1 MEYTNQETKN
11 DRWIVEHIFPGEY
24 DKYFIEAGACGG
36 IKDSSCY
43 VLEKYLRW
51 KGICI
56 EPNDDYFQQLVNNR
70 PNSVCENLCLSNQN
84 ETVAYVKGDRVL
96 HPMLGGIRANLIEHR
111 QYEPEVIDREPI
123 ISKQALTLG
132 KLLKKHHAPRTI
144 HYLSMDIEG
153 SELPVLEVFAFE
165 KYNILAIS
173 IEGIQ
178 CNDLLFSHGYI
189 NVENPFNTD
198 RLYEQYFLHESI
210 ASQKSIIITANHYI
224 SQARYLSDSKEIVE
238 AIAACQTALSLEPDN
253 SMAHAVLGN
262 CQYQQGNFTEA
273 IDRYRQAIALDRQC
287 PAWIYRSLAGT
298 LQHHGQH
305 EEAIEV
311 YYQAIAIASDTPFW
325 TYDSL
330 GNALSQEQRWSEA
343 IIAYQQAQR
352 LQPDNPLIE
361 RRLKRAQSNN
371 IKLMADDTLNS

>member
-24 DKYFIEAGACGG
+24 NKYFIEAGACGG
-36 IKDSSCY
+36 IEASSCY
-43 VLEKYLRW
+43 VLEKHLRW
-51 KGICI
+51 RGICI

-70 PNSVCENLCLSNQN
+70 PNSICENLCLSNQN
-84 ETVAYVKGDRVL
+84 KTVAYIKGDRVL

-111 QYEPEVIDREPI
+111 QYESETLDTEQVIT
-123 ISKQALTLG
+123 KQALTLDT
-132 KLLKKHHAPRTI
+132 LLEKHHAPRTI

-153 SELPVLEVFAFE
+153 SELPVLEVFPFE

-173 IEGIQ
+173 IEGTQ
-178 CNDLLFSHGYI
+178 CNDLLFSQGYI
-189 NVENPFNTD
+189 NVENPFNTE
-198 RLYEQYFLHESI
+198 RYEQYFIHESI
-210 ASQKSIIITANHYI
+210 ASQKNITVTANHYI
-224 SQARYLSDSKEIVE
+224 SQARYLSDNKKIAES
-238 AIAACQTALSLEPDN
+238 IAACYQALSVEPDN
-253 SMAHAVLGN
+253 SMANAVLGN
-262 CQYQQGNFTEA
+262 CQYQQGNLTEA
-273 IDRYRQAIALDRQC
+273 IDRYRQAIALNRQC
-287 PAWIYRSLAGT
+287 PTWIYRSLAGT

-330 GNALSQEQRWSEA
+330 GNALSGQQRWSEA

-361 RRLKRAQSNN
+361 RRLKRAQFNN
-371 IKLMADDTLNS
+371 IKLMTNDTLSS